1 VIEYLGRYSHKIAIS
16 NHRIMNVSEGKVT
29 FSYKDYKHDSVTKNM
44 TLEANEFLRRFC
56 MHILPP
62 RFVKIRH
69 YGFLSSRV
77 KKKLKIHQMKIGILT
92 SFKTKKEKIDC
103 KEITKNKLGFD
114 IDACLPIKIG
124 TSNVAKKVE

>member
-1 VIEYLGRYSHKIAIS
+1 LIESFG
-16 NHRIMNVSEGKVT
+16 G
-29 FSYKDYKHDSVTKNM
+29 
-44 TLEANEFLRRFC
+44 
-56 MHILPP
+56 
-62 RFVKIRH
+62 VKIRH

-92 SFKTKKEKIDC
+92 SLKTKKEKIDY

-124 TSNVAKKVE
+124 TSNVAKKGRMITVFIFGANAPPKILNKRCKV